1 MIYLLPFLAVL
12 IGAALAFTLAKKMNY
27 LPLLL
32 SFSGAFLLAIT
43 VVNIIPKIYRP
54 DSGRIGIFILI
65 GILLQL
71 ILEYLSGGA
80 EHGHLHHQKSNRFPW
95 LLFISISVHALL
107 EGFPLHLDEHLLV
120 AIMVHKV
127 PIGLILT
134 SFLLKVDFKP
144 IRILPIIGLFAL
156 MTPLGSFLEE
166 RIPVSADTAQYITAV
181 AIGVF
186 LHVSTTI
193 LFETSRDHRFNLSKF
208 LMIILG
214 FGLALIT

>member
-12 IGAALAFTLAKKMNY
+12 IGSGLAFTLAKKINY

-80 EHGHLHHQKSNRFPW
+80 EHGHLHHKKSNRFPW
-95 LLFISISVHALL
+95 LLFISISAHALL

-120 AIMVHKV
+120 AIMIHKV

-134 SFLLKVDFKP
+134 SFLLKADFKP
-144 IRILPIIGLFAL
+144 IRILPIITIFAL

-166 RIPVSADTAQYITAV
+166 RIAVTADTAQYITAV

>member
-80 EHGHLHHQKSNRFPW
+80 EHGHLHHQKSDRFPW

-134 SFLLKVDFKP
+134 SFLLKADFKP